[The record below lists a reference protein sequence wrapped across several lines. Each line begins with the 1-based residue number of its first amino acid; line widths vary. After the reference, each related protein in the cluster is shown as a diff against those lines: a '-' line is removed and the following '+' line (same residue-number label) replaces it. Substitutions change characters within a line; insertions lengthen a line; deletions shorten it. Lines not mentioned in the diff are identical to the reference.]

1 MLRSLFIDFN
11 SYFAS
16 VEQQL
21 NPALRGKPIAV
32 VPVMVD
38 TTCAIAASY
47 EAKRFGVKTGTIIA
61 DAKRMCPDLILV
73 QAGHVSYIEFHHRLV
88 EVVESVIHVKKVMS
102 IDEMSCELI
111 GSMRTEARAIE
122 IAHEVKRAIRER
134 VGTEM
139 KCSVGIAPNDFL
151 AKTATDMQKPDGLVV
166 IHQEDL
172 PVILFPLELQDL
184 CGIGR
189 NMYKRLWRHG
199 IYTVEML
206 CNAPKEKLREVWG
219 GIEGERMF
227 QRLRGEELAMSETH
241 KSTVGHSRVLEPTLR
256 TWDGVCGV
264 LHRLIQKAAMRLRS
278 YELVTGN
285 LYISIRYVD
294 GTRWQADMNLTV
306 TQDTVQLTRALSVLL
321 DAAPANGA
329 KPIKVSVALNKVEP
343 QDSVSIPLFAG
354 TGPARELLNTG
365 LDAINRKYGKNTL
378 YVGSAHDALNSAGLR
393 IAFNH
398 IPELDGD
405 DDL

>member
-21 NPALRGKPIAV
+21 NPELRGKPIAV
-32 VPVMVD
+32 VPMLVD
-38 TTCAIAASY
+38 TTSAIAASY
-47 EAKRFGVKTGTIIA
+47 EAKKFGVTTGTLIA
-61 DAKRMCPDLILV
+61 DAKQMCPGLILV
-73 QAGHVSYIEFHHRLV
+73 QAGHVKYIEFHHRLV

-102 IDEMSCELI
+102 IDEMSCELM
-111 GSMRTEARAIE
+111 GSMRNEDRAIQL
-122 IAHEVKRAIRER
+122 AHDVKQAIREQ

-172 PVILFPLELQDL
+172 PHILFPLELRDL

-189 NMYKRLWRHG
+189 NMYNRLWKHG

-206 CNAPKEKLREVWG
+206 CTAEKQKLREVWG
-219 GIEGERMF
+219 GIEGERMW

-256 TWDGVCGV
+256 TWDGVSSV
-264 LHRLIQKAAMRLRS
+264 LHRLMQKAAMRLRS
-278 YELVTGN
+278 YGLVTGN
-285 LYISIRYVD
+285 LYISIRYMD
-294 GTRWQADMNLTV
+294 GTRVKADLNLTP
-306 TQDTVQLTRALSVLL
+306 TQDTVQLTRALSAML
-321 DAAPANGA
+321 DAVPPSEA
-329 KPIKVSVALNKVEP
+329 KPMKVSVALNKVEP
-343 QDSVSIPLFAG
+343 REAVSLPMFEG
-354 TGPARELLNTG
+354 TGPAREQLNNG

-378 YVGSAHDALNSAGLR
+378 YVGAAHDALNVAGVR

-398 IPELDGD
+398 IPELDD
-405 DDL
+405 DEEH